1 MQRIF
6 DIVFALIIL
15 LLSSPLWLL
24 ATIGIFVSD
33 FGNPFFLHTRV
44 GREGQLF
51 RLIKFRT
58 MKSNAPAQANLTVS
72 GDRRITP
79 TGRILR
85 RLKIDELPQLLNV
98 LAGSMSIVGP
108 RPESP
113 EYVAGYDP
121 QQKAILRFRPGLTD
135 PASIKYRYEEK
146 ILARYPDPVEAYKTI
161 VLPDKIALSLDYQRG
176 RSIWSDLVIV
186 LQTIA
191 VIFNSAP
198 TATENPR
205 S

>member
-1 MQRIF
+1 MQRVL
-6 DIVFALIIL
+6 DIVLALLIL

-24 ATIGIFVSD
+24 ATLAVFLSD
-33 FGNPFFLHTRV
+33 FGSPFFRHTRV
-44 GREGQLF
+44 GREGEPF

-58 MKSNAPAQANLTVS
+58 MKNNAPTQANLTIS

-79 TGRILR
+79 VGRVLR

-113 EYVAGYDP
+113 EYVAGYTRE
-121 QQKAILRFRPGLTD
+121 QKEILKFRPGLTD

-146 ILARYPDPVEAYKTI
+146 ILAQYSDPVAAYRQI
-161 VLPDKIALSLDYQRG
+161 VLPDKIALSLDYQR
-176 RSIWSDLVIV
+176 RRTLWSDLVII

-191 VIFNSAP
+191 VIFNTAP
-198 TATENPR
+198 TLTENPR